1 MTSCNGKYHS
11 LSGTGRPVNVACIR
25 RHVKR
30 CVRARSHR
38 KETKMKRTLILLTI
52 CAVFLTGCATKIVT
66 EQAELP
72 TAKYDSAFLA
82 VKDVDEPTRL
92 VEIAADVQAAEQ
104 AEEEAAADDEW
115 TETYA
120 EYDGGWVE
128 SYEPS
133 YSGDGFMQE
142 GVRDYNGRTES
153 WYSSQT
159 LYHYRTNEWS
169 VDDEGYYRDDEGRY
183 VVAASDVP
191 EGTEIETSKGT
202 GIVLD
207 SGCDEGVTD
216 FYVAW

>member
-1 MTSCNGKYHS
+1 
-11 LSGTGRPVNVACIR
+11 
-25 RHVKR
+25 
-30 CVRARSHR
+30 
-38 KETKMKRTLILLTI
+38 MKRTLILLTI

-82 VKDVDEPTRL
+82 VKDMDDGRTI
-92 VEIAADVQAAEQ
+92 VERIAADVEKREAERKAAEEAEQ
-104 AEEEAAADDEW
+104 AAAEL
-115 TETYA
+115 ETYA
-120 EYDGGWVE
+120 DEDYAWVE
-128 SYEPS
+128 SYAPS

>member
-1 MTSCNGKYHS
+1 
-11 LSGTGRPVNVACIR
+11 
-25 RHVKR
+25 
-30 CVRARSHR
+30 
-38 KETKMKRTLILLTI
+38 MKRIIIALTI
-52 CAVFLTGCATKIVT
+52 SALLLTGCATKIVT
-66 EQAELP
+66 SQDDLP

-82 VKDVDEPTRL
+82 VRDVDEPTRL
-92 VEIAADVQAAEQ
+92 AEIAADVQAAEQ
-104 AEEEAAADDEW
+104 AEEEAAAEDEW

-128 SYEPS
+128 IYEPS

-169 VDDEGYYRDDEGRY
+169 VDDEGYYRDSDGYY

-191 EGTEIETSKGT
+191 EGTVIDGTKGECK
-202 GIVLD
+202 VYD
-207 SGCDEGVTD
+207 SGCDDGVTD
-216 FYVAW
+216 YYVAWN

>member
-1 MTSCNGKYHS
+1 
-11 LSGTGRPVNVACIR
+11 
-25 RHVKR
+25 
-30 CVRARSHR
+30 
-38 KETKMKRTLILLTI
+38 MKRIIIALTI
-52 CAVFLTGCATKIVT
+52 SALLLTGCATKIVT
-66 EQAELP
+66 SQEELP

-82 VKDVDEPTRL
+82 VKDVDGPTRL
-92 VEIAADVQAAEQ
+92 VEIAADVQADEAERQ
-104 AEEEAAADDEW
+104 AAEEAAAAEQAAAEEAAYW
-115 TETYA
+115 EGYYA
-120 EYDGGWVE
+120 E
-128 SYEPS
+128 SYSPS

-153 WYSSQT
+153 WYSSNQ
-159 LYHYRTNEWS
+159 LYHYRTSEWT
-169 VDDEGYYRDDEGRY
+169 VDDEGYYVDDQGRY